1 MATRK
6 ATAEWKA
13 GLQDGGGTF
22 DGESG
27 AIGGRYSFTSR
38 FTDEGEGGATNPEE
52 LVAAAHASCFSMQFA
67 ALLELAGHKAESV
80 ETEASVQIL
89 KEGEGFAIKRITL
102 TTVGRVPGVDQATFE
117 DIGRQAKEICPVSK
131 ALGAVPEIELNASLA
146 G

>member
-6 ATAEWKA
+6 ATAEWK
-13 GLQDGGGTF
+13 GGFQDGGGTF
-22 DGESG
+22 EVESDVVS
-27 AIGGRYSFTSR
+27 GRYSATSR

-80 ETEASVQIL
+80 QTEAEVQIL
-89 KEGEGFAIKRITL
+89 KEGEGFAIKKITL
-102 TTVGRVPGVDQATFE
+102 RTVGRVPGVDEATFQ
-117 DIGRQAKEICPVSK
+117 DVGRQAKEICPISK
-131 ALGAVPEIELNASLA
+131 ALGAVDTIELEASLT